1 MIDTR
6 KFRAAMV
13 AAGHNQTSLAKAMGW
28 CKNTASSKINNKTDT
43 TITEA
48 KRICEILS
56 ICDDNKK
63 VEIFFA

>member
-13 AAGHNQTSLAKAMGW
+13 AAGYNQTSLAKEMKW
-28 CKNTASSKINNKTDT
+28 SKNTASAKINNKSDT

-48 KRICEILS
+48 KKICVLFS
-56 ICDDNKK
+56 IYDDSRK